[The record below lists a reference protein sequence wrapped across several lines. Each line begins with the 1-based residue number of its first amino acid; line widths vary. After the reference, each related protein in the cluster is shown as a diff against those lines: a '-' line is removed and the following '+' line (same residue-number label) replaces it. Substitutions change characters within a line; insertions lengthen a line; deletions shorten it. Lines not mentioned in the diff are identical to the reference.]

1 MAQNLELDAWHR
13 GAINNN
19 TFGFENAYIFTTVV
33 LKLICMGSSINHVYR
48 QIATLLHKP
57 YLVNV
62 SKNGMGHMGGPPT
75 QLKIPQNLSTWFMD
89 GPDGPMQDR
98 VRFLKLK
105 FLNCY

>member
-57 YLVNV
+57 YLV
-62 SKNGMGHMGGPPT
+62 
-75 QLKIPQNLSTWFMD
+75 
-89 GPDGPMQDR
+89 DR
-98 VRFLKLK
+98 IQWCTERILIAISDEVVFLVIIL
-105 FLNCY
+105 FATRGRYF

>member
-62 SKNGMGHMGGPPT
+62 SKNGMGHMGGPP
-75 QLKIPQNLSTWFMD
+75 IGWVESTAKSVHVVYGW
-89 GPDGPMQDR
+89 PHAR
-98 VRFLKLK
+98 
-105 FLNCY
+105 